1 MAHLPIM
8 KIHIKIVA
16 LKLALLM
23 RYNKSLIIILSITV
37 IISIMIGTNFSSF
50 SFGQEKTNTKIIGFN
65 HIRKFDSN
73 GKFITSWGSRG
84 SGEGQFVV
92 PESIA
97 VDSMGNVF
105 VADYGNRNIQKFDS
119 NGKFI
124 TSWGSKGSGNGQF
137 NENHGIDIDSSG
149 NVYVVDTRN
158 NRIQK
163 FSSDGT
169 FIRKWGSTGC
179 GTDEFL
185 IPHDITI
192 DSSDN
197 VYISDSGNVHF
208 KSKVKCP

>member
-1 MAHLPIM
+1 M
-8 KIHIKIVA
+8 KN
-16 LKLALLM
+16 
-23 RYNKSLIIILSITV
+23 NKSVIIILSIV
-37 IISIMIGTNFSSF
+37 IITSIILATNFSSF
-50 SFGQEKTNTKIIGFN
+50 SFGQEKTNTKIIVFN
-65 HIRKFDSN
+65 HIRKFDN
-73 GKFITSWGSRG
+73 
-84 SGEGQFVV
+84 
-92 PESIA
+92 
-97 VDSMGNVF
+97 
-105 VADYGNRNIQKFDS
+105 

-137 NENHGIDIDSSG
+137 NENHGIDIDSSS
-149 NVYVVDTRN
+149 NVYVVDTEN

-179 GTDEFL
+179 GADEFL

-197 VYISDSGNVHF
+197 IYISDSGNVHF

>member
-1 MAHLPIM
+1 MY
-8 KIHIKIVA
+8 VTDG
-16 LKLALLM
+16 
-23 RYNKSLIIILSITV
+23 REN
-37 IISIMIGTNFSSF
+37 
-50 SFGQEKTNTKIIGFN
+50 
-65 HIRKFDSN
+65 
-73 GKFITSWGSRG
+73 SRV
-84 SGEGQFVV
+84 S
-92 PESIA
+92 
-97 VDSMGNVF
+97 
-105 VADYGNRNIQKFDS
+105 KFDS

-169 FIRKWGSTGC
+169 FIHKWGSTGC
-179 GTDEFL
+179 SAGEFL

-197 VYISDSGNVHF
+197 IYISDSGNVHF

>member
-1 MAHLPIM
+1 MM
-8 KIHIKIVA
+8 KN
-16 LKLALLM
+16 
-23 RYNKSLIIILSITV
+23 NKSVIIILSIV
-37 IISIMIGTNFSSF
+37 IITSIILATNFSSF

-65 HIRKFDSN
+65 HIR
-73 GKFITSWGSRG
+73 
-84 SGEGQFVV
+84 
-92 PESIA
+92 
-97 VDSMGNVF
+97 
-105 VADYGNRNIQKFDS
+105 KFDS

-169 FIRKWGSTGC
+169 FILKWGSEGC
-179 GTDEFL
+179 GADEFL

-197 VYISDSGNVHF
+197 IYISDSGNVHF